1 MSEEALVKKDSSFLD
16 EKKGNDIRVLDLRN
30 VSSISDTFII
40 VSCTS
45 IPHLKALYDGLHR
58 LLKLEDK
65 EAVCKTGLA
74 ESGWMILDIH
84 GIMIHFFD
92 ADTRAYY
99 DLESLWKDVSEWK
112 IEE

>member
-1 MSEEALVKKDSSFLD
+1 MSEEPLVKKIVHFLD

-45 IPHLKALYDGLHR
+45 TPHLKALYDGLHR

-99 DLESLWKDVSEWK
+99 DLESLWNDASEVK

>member
-1 MSEEALVKKDSSFLD
+1 MSEVELIKKIVHFLD
-16 EKKGNDIRVLDLRN
+16 EKKGSDIRVLDLRD
-30 VSSISDTFII
+30 VSSVSDAFIL
-40 VSCTS
+40 VTCTS
-45 IPHLKALYDGLHR
+45 VPHLKALFDGLHR

-84 GIMIHFFD
+84 GIMVHFFD
-92 ADTRAYY
+92 ADTREYY
-99 DLESLWKDVSEWK
+99 DLESLWKDALEVK